1 MATVDHGLRTPPPL
15 EAQLDVLASDVGGP
29 GVAGMPAD
37 GARQEPILDPMARRE
52 ARAESRRSWPLMLA
66 LAWWPVWWALG
77 ISQLVFIL
85 AAIPLAWLLTRRGR
99 LVYPPGFLLWGLFL
113 VLVLVSGLALNA
125 EAVGAAPPSG
135 AGRFFAYGLRLANYG
150 AITVVLLYIINASE
164 RELPRRSLINWFG
177 VLGTSAV
184 ALGLLSLAF
193 PDLQWTSPVARI
205 LPDFL
210 TDAGVNR
217 LAQVQGVLGDPTPRP
232 AAPYAY
238 TNAWGNST
246 ALLLI
251 WMVVAYGIIGSS
263 RRRLYLALILL
274 AAVPPVVY
282 SLNRAMWMGLALAAV
297 VVVARLAMRGRLV
310 PVASLA
316 VVTAVLALAVALS
329 PLGGLVEQRLQAGHS
344 NEIRQSL
351 ASAAVDIAKQSP
363 IVGFGSTRDTI
374 GSEASIAV
382 GPTQECPRCG
392 GRVIGSTGQFTLLL
406 VAQGFLGLF
415 LYVSFLVVTLWR
427 FRSDHSPLG
436 IAAWVVILLEL
447 FFGFFYTALTMP
459 LAITFCS
466 IGLLCRNAQVRSEAG
481 RGP

>member
-1 MATVDHGLRTPPPL
+1 MATSDLRL
-15 EAQLDVLASDVGGP
+15 RHRRSFEAHRDELASDVGGQW
-29 GVAGMPAD
+29 VASASADARHVGPAAL
-37 GARQEPILDPMARRE
+37 GTREPRR
-52 ARAESRRSWPLMLA
+52 AWPVMLA
-66 LAWWPVWWALG
+66 FAWWPVWWALG
-77 ISQLVFIL
+77 ISQLVFVL
-85 AAIPLAWLLTRRGR
+85 AAIPLAWFLARGR
-99 LVYPPGFLLWGLFL
+99 RRLEYPPGFLLWGLFL
-113 VLVLVSGLALNA
+113 LLVVLSGFALNA

-135 AGRFFAYGLRLANYG
+135 SGRFFAYGLRLANYG
-150 AITVVLLYIINASE
+150 AITVMMLYIINATE
-164 RELPRRSLINWFG
+164 RELPRKSLINWFG

-184 ALGLLSLAF
+184 ALGLLSLVV

-205 LPDFL
+205 LPGFL

-246 ALLLI
+246 ALLLV
-251 WMVVAYGIIGSS
+251 WMVVAYGIVGHS

-282 SLNRAMWMGLALAAV
+282 SLNRAMWMGLGLAAV
-297 VVVARLAMRGRLV
+297 IVVVRLAMRGRLV
-310 PVASLA
+310 PVVSLA
-316 VVTAVLALAVALS
+316 GVAAVLALAISMS
-329 PLGGLVEQRLQAGHS
+329 PLGGLVEQRLQTGHS

-363 IVGFGSTRDTI
+363 IIGFGSTRDTL

-382 GPTQECPRCG
+382 GPTPDCPRCG

-406 VAQGFLGLF
+406 VAQGFMGLF
-415 LYVSFLVVTLWR
+415 LYGSFLVMSLWTY
-427 FRSDHSPLG
+427 RSDHSPLG
-436 IAAWVVILLEL
+436 LAAWAVIVMEL

-459 LAITFCS
+459 LAITFAS
-466 IGLLCRNAQVRSEAG
+466 IGLLWRNAHVRANAG
-481 RGP
+481 SST